1 LPKSAQEK
9 GAAQSLP
16 YDQRAIEL
24 DPNFA
29 MAYGAVGI
37 HYFNLGEPARAS
49 EYLTKAF
56 QLREHASER
65 ERLSITANY
74 YSSVTGEL
82 DKSADTYQ
90 QRLASY
96 PRDIAAYNNLGII
109 YAERGQFEKAVEI
122 TRAGIRIAP
131 EQNNLDENLT
141 GYLLALER
149 FDEARQLSHEM
160 QPRKPDNYIFPAAL
174 YALAFLGSD
183 TAAMAEQ
190 GRWFASK
197 PEYENFGLAL
207 ASDSEAYVGRL
218 MNAEELTKRAVTSA
232 ISADSKEAGA
242 IWQAIATQR
251 AAAFGIPREARK
263 VAAAALNL
271 APDSQGA
278 QAALAGDVAQ
288 TEVLARDLAK

>member
-1 LPKSAQEK
+1 
-9 GAAQSLP
+9 
-16 YDQRAIEL
+16 
-24 DPNFA
+24 

-109 YAERGQFEKAVEI
+109 CAEQGQFEKAVEI

-131 EQNNLDENLT
+131 EQITLDENLT

-149 FDEARQLSHEM
+149 FDEARQLSYEM
-160 QPRKPDNYIFPAAL
+160 QPLIFPGAL

-207 ASDSEAYVGRL
+207 ASDSAAYVWSSD
-218 MNAEELTKRAVTSA
+218 EC
-232 ISADSKEAGA
+232 
-242 IWQAIATQR
+242 
-251 AAAFGIPREARK
+251 
-263 VAAAALNL
+263 
-271 APDSQGA
+271 
-278 QAALAGDVAQ
+278 
-288 TEVLARDLAK
+288 